1 MVGRSGARDPNRAP
15 SSRCDDTAGAS
26 RDRPES
32 TRGRGG
38 AAQAIWQSELWW
50 PLIATDQG
58 FFAPM
63 FAKSRFPENNCVS
76 LEGSGVGSERQLDP
90 SNLTV
95 RRSYQYLAGASS
107 G

>member
-1 MVGRSGARDPNRAP
+1 MPP
-15 SSRCDDTAGAS
+15 TALENS
-26 RDRPES
+26 KRLP
-32 TRGRGG
+32 
-38 AAQAIWQSELWW
+38 ELWW

-63 FAKSRFPENNCVS
+63 FAKSRFPENDCVS

-95 RRSYQYLAGASS
+95 RQPHPIGGSVPIAVVPVVNKPVPPIALVGFQNRL
-107 G
+107 